1 MLKVAMLDK
10 SFNRKKIKAYD
21 GQQIEIIQSADNN
34 EIEYEHGNLCLN
46 LFLELLE
53 CPVRMNCYAVGHDE
67 QAYLR
72 FIHILQEICEDYDII
87 FMSIGIR
94 NALHINQF
102 EKIVVRK
109 RRNYIIASGDNN
121 GKITYP
127 ASLKN
132 ILGVCC
138 GQNSSNGE
146 CTVYHRINAVNGIE
160 YVCEI
165 PELMGKQL
173 NSNSFAVPYFAALI
187 ANNKIRYVNCRE
199 NKKIDIIIKNLFET
213 AIWRTSQVISLDYMI
228 GIRAILL
235 EQGYVGA
242 IIMNDVEN
250 DCGNSVFDFGC
261 FQKVK
266 QAVEYVRYITEADYV
281 IVNLCESVYLEDV
294 DYMELRIDVSKEREC
309 DIAKKIIQFD
319 I

>member
-10 SFNRKKIKAYD
+10 SFNKKKIKAYD
-21 GQQIEIIQSADNN
+21 EQKIEIIQSADNN

-46 LFLELLE
+46 LFLQLLE
-53 CPVRMNCYAVGHDE
+53 SPVKVICYAIGHDE
-67 QAYLR
+67 QACLR
-72 FIHILQEICEDYDII
+72 FIYILQEICEDYDII
-87 FMSIGIR
+87 FMSIGIT
-94 NALHINQF
+94 NALYKNQF
-102 EKIVVRK
+102 EKVVVRK
-109 RRNYIIASGDNN
+109 RRNYIIAAGDNN

-138 GQNSSNGE
+138 GQNNSKGE
-146 CTVYHRINAVNGIE
+146 CVLYHRINAVNGIG
-160 YVCEI
+160 YVCEM
-165 PELMGKQL
+165 PDVMGKRW
-173 NSNSFAVPYFAALI
+173 NSNSFAAPYFAALI
-187 ANNKIRYVNCRE
+187 ANDKIQYVNCRD
-199 NKKIDIIIKNLFET
+199 NKKIDTIIKELFE
-213 AIWRTSQVISLDYMI
+213 IPVWKTSRVISLNYMV
-228 GIRAILL
+228 GIRTILL